1 MVLQA
6 EACVKAVFDILDIQT
21 NIVGLFAS
29 SPISL
34 ELAKQKVFK
43 IMKNFKINYANLNN
57 IFKFTPESTLSQVAY
72 HSKN

>member
-21 NIVGLFAS
+21 NVVGLFIS

-34 ELAKQKVFK
+34 ELTKQKVFK
-43 IMKNFKINYANLNN
+43 IMKNFKINYSNLNN
-57 IFKFTPESTLSQVAY
+57 IFKFTP
-72 HSKN
+72 

>member
-1 MVLQA
+1 MVVQA

-21 NIVGLFAS
+21 NVTGLFVS

-43 IMKNFKINYANLNN
+43 IMRNFKINYSNLNN
-57 IFKFTPESTLSQVAY
+57 IFKFTPESILSQVAY